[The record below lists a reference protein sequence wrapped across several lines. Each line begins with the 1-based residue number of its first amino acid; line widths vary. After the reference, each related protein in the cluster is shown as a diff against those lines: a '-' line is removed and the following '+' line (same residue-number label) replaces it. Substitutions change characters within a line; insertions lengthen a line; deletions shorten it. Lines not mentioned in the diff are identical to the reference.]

1 MLPIRGAA
9 TNPDPAE
16 TKEFDTMTNTSET
29 AEKNDQGARA
39 GREDDPAFRAGKAAA
54 QNRWLL
60 LILGAVTVLAG
71 IAALAMPFFAS
82 IAAALLLGWVLITSG
97 VVGLFAAFR
106 RNEGWH
112 IAAAFALALLAI
124 VTGALVLVQPIA
136 GILAITTLIIAYFA
150 AAGVLRLYYGAKSF
164 GDGGGWMVASG
175 ALSLLLA
182 ILLWFGLP
190 FNAAWVPGVLLGLDL
205 ILWGALQIAFGMRE
219 GRRGGA

>member
-1 MLPIRGAA
+1 MTDTSTRSHPERDEA
-9 TNPDPAE
+9 TE
-16 TKEFDTMTNTSET
+16 
-29 AEKNDQGARA
+29 
-39 GREDDPAFRAGKAAA
+39 GRETDPAFRAGKAAA

-71 IAALAMPFFAS
+71 VAALAMPFIAS
-82 IAAALLLGWVLITSG
+82 VAAALLLGWVLIVSG

-112 IAAAFALALLAI
+112 IAAAFAFSLLAI
-124 VTGALVLVQPIA
+124 VTGALILVQPIA

-150 AAGVLRLYYGAKSF
+150 AAGILRLYYGAKSF

-175 ALSLLLA
+175 TLSLLLA

-205 ILWGALQIAFGMRE
+205 IFWGALQIAFGIRAGHE
-219 GRRGGA
+219 SAA

>member
-1 MLPIRGAA
+1 
-9 TNPDPAE
+9 
-16 TKEFDTMTNTSET
+16 MTNTSTGTHTERGEET
-29 AEKNDQGARA
+29 GD
-39 GREDDPAFRAGKAAA
+39 READPAFRAGKAAA

-60 LILGAVTVLAG
+60 LVLGAVTVLAG
-71 IAALAMPFFAS
+71 VVALAMPFFAS
-82 IAAALLLGWVLITSG
+82 IAAALLVGWVLIASG

-112 IAAAFALALLAI
+112 IAAAFALSLLAI
-124 VTGALVLVQPIA
+124 VTGGLILVQPIA

-150 AAGVLRLYYGAKSF
+150 AAGILRIYYGAKSF
-164 GDGGGWMVASG
+164 GDGGGWMVAAG

-205 ILWGALQIAFGMRE
+205 ILWGALLIAFGMRE
-219 GRRGGA
+219 GRQKAAV

>member
-1 MLPIRGAA
+1 MA
-9 TNPDPAE
+9 
-16 TKEFDTMTNTSET
+16 NTST
-29 AEKNDQGARA
+29 GPHAEKGEATED
-39 GREDDPAFRAGKAAA
+39 READPAFRAGKAAA

-60 LILGAVTVLAG
+60 LVLGAVTVLAG
-71 IAALAMPFFAS
+71 VVALAMPFFAS
-82 IAAALLLGWVLITSG
+82 IAAALLVGWVLIASG

-112 IAAAFALALLAI
+112 IAAAFALSLLAI
-124 VTGALVLVQPIA
+124 VTGALILVQPIA

-150 AAGVLRLYYGAKSF
+150 AAGILRLYYGAKSY
-164 GDGGGWMVASG
+164 GDGGGWMIASG
-175 ALSLLLA
+175 ALSLVLA

-219 GRRGGA
+219 GRRKAAA